1 MRLILRGFAILLL
14 LAAGVMTASAEA
26 NHIRVFTSDNDG
38 GKITAKTIQAAFEKT
53 GFIVEANNDMN
64 SPFKRDFNNTNHD
77 VYNLMVLWR
86 KDTAIA
92 LAEKYPNFGLFV
104 PMSMSIYT
112 PKGAKT
118 ISVSSLSAAGISNV
132 TGIPADEKA
141 LVDLDKK
148 VEEALK
154 VAMPKGKFDT
164 LPYKMK
170 ESKEPFVVTVD
181 FDQKGDDWEE
191 AQENFDMA
199 FDGKLAP
206 NGFVSPAFVDL
217 NYDFEDHD
225 NEWYTFYGAY
235 SICSIPVIYTVSKLH
250 PEAGALAPCTMFF
263 YQKNGEKK
271 MHVGFPSVQKW
282 ISALNIEDKES
293 IDVLIEAEK
302 KFKNILSELTK

>member
-1 MRLILRGFAILLL
+1 MKLITRGLAIILLL
-14 LAAGVMTASAEA
+14 LSGLTVINANDVRVYTA
-26 NHIRVFTSDNDG
+26 DNKD
-38 GKITAKTIQAAFEKT
+38 GKITPKTIQAAFEKA

-64 SPFKRDFNNTNHD
+64 SPFKRDFKNTNHD
-77 VYNLMVLWR
+77 VYNLMVLWH
-86 KDTAIA
+86 KDTALA
-92 LAEKYPNFGLFV
+92 LGEKYPNFGLFT

-132 TGIPADEKA
+132 TGIPVDEKA

-148 VEEALK
+148 IEDVFKIAL
-154 VAMPKGKFDT
+154 PNGKFDT
-164 LPYKMK
+164 MPYKMK
-170 ESKEPFVVTVD
+170 ETKEPLVVSVD

-191 AQENFDMA
+191 VQEEFDMA

-217 NYDFEDHD
+217 NYDFEDND
-225 NEWYTFYGAY
+225 KEWYNFYGAY

-263 YQKNGEKK
+263 YQKKGEKQ
-271 MHVGFPSVQKW
+271 MHIGFPSVQKW

-293 IDVLIEAEK
+293 IDVLLEAQK
-302 KFKNILSELTK
+302 KFENILSELTKK